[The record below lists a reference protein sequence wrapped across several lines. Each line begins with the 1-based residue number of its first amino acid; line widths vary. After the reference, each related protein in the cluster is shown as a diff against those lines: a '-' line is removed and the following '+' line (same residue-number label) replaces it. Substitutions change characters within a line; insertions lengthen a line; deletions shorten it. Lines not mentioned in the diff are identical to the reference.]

1 MDSGQVMTP
10 LMSGFEMQVMMMM
23 MLFIL
28 VMGMIMMM
36 LATMTK
42 IYNFHHD
49 HHFKVLHLERLCNR
63 TVRPCRAQED
73 EFPGETLPSSSSSSF
88 TFATIHRR
96 LLLLQ
101 FLQLHSLL
109 LQDPHHHSLLFQ
121 WQIKWWIGL
130 LDLIRLFWD
139 CWNSTQSNWKDAQ
152 TIKDPPPTS
161 SQTAPPCSFQI

>member
-10 LMSGFEMQVMMMM
+10 LMSGFEMQVMM

-73 EFPGETLPSSSSSSF
+73 EFPGETLPSSSFAFATISSTSFTFATRSSSSF
-88 TFATIHRR
+88 TFISLPNQMVNWSIRPDKIILR
-96 LLLLQ
+96 LSGTRL
-101 FLQLHSLL
+101 SL
-109 LQDPHHHSLLFQ
+109 
-121 WQIKWWIGL
+121 IGRML
-130 LDLIRLFWD
+130 KRLKIL
-139 CWNSTQSNWKDAQ
+139 S
-152 TIKDPPPTS
+152 PS
-161 SQTAPPCSFQI
+161 SQTTPPCSFQI